1 MPAPMAAPMS
11 DSAAG
16 IDHAIGVL
24 PRNVIAADSRVWPA
38 TVSDGLGE
46 PGSPEVAPEG
56 SGPIPMGAR
65 LRLRGCT

>member
-24 PRNVIAADSRVWPA
+24 PRNVIAADSRV
-38 TVSDGLGE
+38 
-46 PGSPEVAPEG
+46 
-56 SGPIPMGAR
+56 
-65 LRLRGCT
+65 